1 MLKPASESGDAV
13 AKDRRQST
21 LDAINRFGQKVS
33 KNREEYER
41 EAWRQTKPKTN
52 TPKKSSVPTERE
64 EQVRLAKLL
73 DKLGLLWCS
82 IPNSGHGNYG
92 KQGAIRGAR
101 LRAEGLKSGAPD
113 ALIFDSP
120 PTPREA
126 NPHCKG
132 LAIELKR
139 VKGGK
144 VSEAQERW
152 LSALRERNWEARVCR
167 GFDEALEVLK
177 ELGYAK

>member
-1 MLKPASESGDAV
+1 M

-21 LDAINRFGQKVS
+21 LDALSRFNEKVS
-33 KNREEYER
+33 KNREEHER
-41 EAWRQTKPKTN
+41 EAWRKSKPKN
-52 TPKKSSVPTERE
+52 SVAKKSSVPSERE
-64 EQVRLAKLL
+64 EQVKLAKLL
-73 DKLGLLWCS
+73 DKLGLLWCHV
-82 IPNSGHGNYG
+82 PNSGHGNYG

-101 LRAEGLKSGAPD
+101 LRAEGLKSGCPD

-120 PTPREA
+120 PTPRKT
-126 NPHCKG
+126 NPNCKG

-152 LSALRERNWEARVCR
+152 LSALRERNWEAVVCK
-167 GFDEALEVLK
+167 GFDEALIVLK
-177 ELGYAK
+177 ELGYVR